1 MHDPWTIDPAD
12 WPADAAMRGRLAFAL
27 GYAVLAPSSHN
38 TQPWLFRLVEDGER
52 FGAAGAALEVLA
64 DRTRALPV
72 VDPLDRELTISCG
85 AAIGVLEIALRR
97 FGHAAAVID
106 LTGGDLTGG
115 ADPDLLARVVPGAE
129 VVPVAG
135 DIALADAIAAR
146 RTTRSAFPPDPVP
159 EAVLKRCRGAA
170 YTLGVELVSLGPPG
184 DPTAEPARRR
194 IADLVA
200 EADRLQFADP
210 RFRRE
215 LALWIHSRRAGSH
228 DGLSGAS
235 FGMPDLLSPV
245 GALVVRTFDMGEGV
259 AAGDAEKI
267 AHGSPCLAVL
277 ATAGDTPSDW
287 LATGRALVRALLIL
301 TAEGYTASYLNQPI
315 EVEQLGPRLREAAG
329 VAGYP
334 QILLRVGKAPAT
346 PPAPTP
352 RRPVEAVM
360 AG

>member
-1 MHDPWTIDPAD
+1 MRDPWALDPAD
-12 WPADAAMRGRLAFAL
+12 WPADAPMRDRLAFAL

-38 TQPWLFRLVEDGER
+38 TQPWLFRLVEEDGR
-52 FGAAGAALEVLA
+52 FGAAGAAVEVLA

-85 AAIGVLEIALRR
+85 AAIGVLEGALRR
-97 FGHAAAVID
+97 FGHAAEVVD
-106 LTGGDLTGG
+106 LTGGSPAGGDRAGG

-129 VVPVAG
+129 VVPVAT
-135 DIALADAIAAR
+135 DIALAEAIAAR

-170 YTLGVELVSLGPPG
+170 YTLGVELVGLGPPG
-184 DPTAEPARRR
+184 DPTTEPARRR

-267 AHGSPCLAVL
+267 EHG
-277 ATAGDTPSDW
+277 
-287 LATGRALVRALLIL
+287 
-301 TAEGYTASYLNQPI
+301 
-315 EVEQLGPRLREAAG
+315 
-329 VAGYP
+329 
-334 QILLRVGKAPAT
+334 
-346 PPAPTP
+346 
-352 RRPVEAVM
+352 
-360 AG
+360 